1 MIEKVIAFLDNL
13 DSTELD
19 RLPPAHLRRFEAL
32 CHHWHQL
39 AQMRLQPQKSSA
51 GVPSDVKDGRRTE

>member
-1 MIEKVIAFLDNL
+1 VINKVIAFLDSL
-13 DSTELD
+13 DSAELD

-39 AQMRLQPQKSSA
+39 AQMRLKAQQPKA
-51 GVPSDVKDGRRTE
+51 GADMKDGQRSE